1 MQHTQQ
7 SDQRYTDLESFA
19 VMTQTEVRTDVQLF
33 TIAGHLRSS
42 SEDGVSCTNP
52 IDLDD
57 RRLVQTIL
65 GWTYSLAPMHIGA
78 DFDH

>member
-1 MQHTQQ
+1 MRHIQQ

-19 VMTQTEVRTDVQLF
+19 VMTRTKVLTDVQLS
-33 TIAGHLRSS
+33 TIADHLRSG

-65 GWTYSLAPMHIGA
+65 GWSYRLAPMHIGA
-78 DFDH
+78 NFDL